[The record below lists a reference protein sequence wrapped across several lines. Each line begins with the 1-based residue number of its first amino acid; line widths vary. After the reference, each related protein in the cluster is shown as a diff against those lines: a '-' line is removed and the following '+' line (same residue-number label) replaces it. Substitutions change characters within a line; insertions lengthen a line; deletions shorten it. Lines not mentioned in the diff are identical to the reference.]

1 MKSRRLYLWCVSLV
15 VVALVGF
22 TFSNLGRS
30 VAEGAEAQQ
39 SNAPVVAHADTDPT
53 PACDNAISAAG
64 IALLGGAVGIRC
76 NTGFKT
82 ITHPSTG
89 IYCLTLETPTTHF
102 TTAQTSIDWAGSFGV
117 ALYAQWNSSNTT
129 CGGNSSVIEV
139 RTYKGDKRGVGSWLT
154 IPRLSDEV
162 AFTVVVP

>member
-1 MKSRRLYLWCVSLV
+1 MKSRKLYLWCVSLV

-30 VAEGAEAQQ
+30 LAEGAGGQQ
-39 SNAPVVAHADTDPT
+39 TNAPIVAHADTDPV
-53 PACDNAISAAG
+53 PLCDNAISAAG
-64 IALLGGAVGIRC
+64 VALLNGEGVAC
-76 NTGFKT
+76 NTGFTT
-82 ITHPSTG
+82 ITHPTTG
-89 IYCLTLETPTTHF
+89 IYCLKLATPTTHF

-139 RTYKGDKRGVGSWLT
+139 RTYKGDRRGVGSWLT